1 MIKINVYGIRGFPEI
16 QGGVEKHCEELYSKI
31 ASENIQIK
39 IFRRTPYVKKE
50 TKKYNNIT
58 FKDVWTLKSE
68 YLETVIHS
76 FLCAINTIRNK
87 PDIVH
92 IHNMGPALTLPL
104 IKLFRIKTVVTLH
117 SINYKHTKWN
127 WLARFVLKISEKI
140 AFKYADKII
149 FVSKEYM
156 RNSITNKKFSKNK
169 FNLIPNGITKFNNLK
184 PDISLE
190 KYNLKKDGY
199 ILFVGRIVQEKR
211 IIDLISAFEKIK
223 TTKKLVIVGIY
234 DNNKNYYDELFKFKT
249 KLENRLIF
257 TGKLECHNVKLLY
270 QNAYC
275 FVLPSESEGMPIVL
289 LEAMSFG
296 KCPLVS
302 DIKENLDVIENN
314 GFSFRVKDEK
324 DLQRKLEY
332 MLKHK
337 SEIDKKGKECKKLVE
352 AKYNWDKIAKQ
363 TLKVYEDVL
372 GKRK

>member
-1 MIKINVYGIRGFPEI
+1 
-16 QGGVEKHCEELYSKI
+16 
-31 ASENIQIK
+31 
-39 IFRRTPYVKKE
+39 
-50 TKKYNNIT
+50 
-58 FKDVWTLKSE
+58 
-68 YLETVIHS
+68 
-76 FLCAINTIRNK
+76 
-87 PDIVH
+87 
-92 IHNMGPALTLPL
+92 
-104 IKLFRIKTVVTLH
+104 
-117 SINYKHTKWN
+117 
-127 WLARFVLKISEKI
+127 
-140 AFKYADKII
+140 
-149 FVSKEYM
+149 M
-156 RNSITNKKFSKNK
+156 RNSLQIKNLVKTNVINS
-169 FNLIPNGITKFNNLK
+169 NGITKFNNLK